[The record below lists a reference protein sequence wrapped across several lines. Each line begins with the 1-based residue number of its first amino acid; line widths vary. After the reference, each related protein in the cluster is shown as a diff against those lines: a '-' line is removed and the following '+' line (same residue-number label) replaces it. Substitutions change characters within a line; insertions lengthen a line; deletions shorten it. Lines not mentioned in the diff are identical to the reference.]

1 MKNRIYFKRYLIYSL
16 IVIIVFFSLMFL
28 VNYKEYNTYKLNFN
42 YKINVLLEKVKK
54 KYPDVTLDEL
64 VEGLNSEVSYN
75 VLREYGYDLE
85 EDSLIG
91 ENDRVNLKYSV
102 VKMILLL
109 SAFGV
114 LVFLFVRSKRC
125 TDKEIDKII
134 RLIENI
140 NHRNYDLGIEDL
152 SEDKLSILREE
163 IYKTTVM
170 LRENADNSL
179 KDKIEIKNLLQDIS
193 HQLKT
198 PLTSVKIL
206 LDNINDYPE
215 MDSETRSDFI
225 KKIKR
230 EIINITFLI
239 ENILK
244 LSKFEVNTVSFV
256 RKEVSVKGLI
266 DEVVGNV
273 ASLCD
278 LKGIKVEVVG
288 CKGKMYCDCKW
299 QVEALTNIVK
309 NALEYSYDNSR
320 VVISCESNKLYTGIS
335 VRDFGKGMDE
345 EDLVNIFKRFYKGKN
360 ASNDS
365 VGIGLSLA
373 KAIIERDNGSVEVSS
388 DKGVGTTFVI
398 KYFK

>member
-1 MKNRIYFKRYLIYSL
+1 MKNRIYLKRYLIYSL
-16 IVIIVFFSLMFL
+16 GLVVVFLILFWVIS
-28 VNYKEYNTYKLNFN
+28 YKEYNLYKVNFN
-42 YKINVLLEKVKK
+42 YRINALLEKVKN

-64 VEGLNSEVSYN
+64 VEGLNSDVSDN
-75 VLREYGYDLE
+75 MLREYGYDLN
-85 EDSLIG
+85 EDSFIL

-109 SAFGV
+109 SAFGM
-114 LVFLFVRSKRC
+114 LVFLFIRSKMK

-134 RLIENI
+134 GLIESI

-152 SEDKLSILREE
+152 SEDKLSILKEE

-179 KDKIEIKNLLQDIS
+179 NDKMEIKNLLQDIS

-206 LDNINDYPE
+206 LDNINDYPD
-215 MDSETRSDFI
+215 MDSETRNDFI
-225 KKIKR
+225 KQIKR
-230 EIINITFLI
+230 EIVNITFLI

-244 LSKFEVNTVSFV
+244 LSKFEVNTIEFV
-256 RKEVSVKGLI
+256 RKEESVKGLI
-266 DEVVGNV
+266 EGVINNV
-273 ASLCD
+273 SSLCD

-288 CKGKMYCDCKW
+288 CEGKIYCDYKW

-309 NALEYSYDNSR
+309 NALEYSYDNGR
-320 VVISCESNKLYTGIS
+320 IVISCESNKLYTGIS

-345 EDLVNIFKRFYKGKN
+345 EDVVNIFKRFYKGKN

-388 DKGVGTTFVI
+388 DKGVGTTFVV